1 MIKKSILTVQFL
13 AVLPWMA
20 WAQDAKTIVSN
31 AAKAMGVSDLGAIGS
46 YMYSGTGTTFEFGV
60 ARKPNAPWPKSSAG
74 SFRRV
79 IDFYA
84 GGSME
89 VITPAQEVGPQQSE
103 VLRIPFREHY
113 GKPGKQ
119 YEIWI
124 TPLAFLN
131 AAALASSDVKLAVL
145 AGKEYT
151 AISFRQERYEFTGYV
166 NSDNRLE
173 RVETRVDNPVLGDML
188 IESTYSDYKDFQHG
202 LIFPSKI
209 LEKQGGYPVRDLTI
223 TNAVRNVIETVI
235 EPVRHFD
242 RGIGDPHYHGEFM
255 GAPPPIVVDEVLFGD
270 GVYYLRFKE
279 DEDDKEI
286 YHSIVVEF
294 NDYLVLIEAPLG
306 EAYSNVALKEIRSLF
321 GSKPIRYVV
330 NTHAHFDAAG
340 GLRTYAAQGAIILT
354 QEINKPYFEKV
365 FAQPHT
371 ITPDKLSL
379 AKKKAVIE
387 GVAEKRVLT
396 DGTHIIELYRVRN
409 ESSDGMLVAFL
420 PKEKIL
426 VEADLYAVPEP
437 GNVITENGEVVPKTK
452 PPVTPYAAAFANT
465 LEHMKLDYK
474 TILALT
480 GRIASKEELLEDLKA
495 ASPR

>member
-1 MIKKSILTVQFL
+1 MMKNGILTVQLL
-13 AVLPWMA
+13 AVLPLVA
-20 WAQDAKTIVSN
+20 WAQDAKTVISN
-31 AAKAMGVSDLGAIGS
+31 SAKAMGVSDLDAVGS

-60 ARKPNAPWPKSSAG
+60 AKKPNGPWPKSNAG
-74 SFRRV
+74 SYRRV
-79 IDFYA
+79 IDFYT

-89 VITPAQEVGPQQSE
+89 VVTRAPEAGSQQSE
-103 VLRIPFREHY
+103 VSRIPFQEHY
-113 GKPGKQ
+113 GKRGKQ

-124 TPLAFLN
+124 TPLAFLK
-131 AAALASSDVKLAVL
+131 AAALANSAVRPAML
-145 AGKEYT
+145 AGKEYK
-151 AISFRQERYEFTGYV
+151 AISFRQDGYEFTGYV
-166 NSDNRLE
+166 GKESRLE

-188 IESTYSDYKDFQHG
+188 IEASYSDYKDFQHG

-270 GVYYLRFKE
+270 GVYYLSFRE
-279 DEDDKEI
+279 DEDDRDV
-286 YHSIVVEF
+286 YHSVVVEF

-306 EAYSNVALKEIRSLF
+306 EAYSNVALKEIRNLF
-321 GSKPIRYVV
+321 GPKPIRYVV

-340 GLRTYAAQGAIILT
+340 GLRTYAAQGTIILT

-379 AKKKAVIE
+379 AKRKAVIE
-387 GVAEKRVLT
+387 GITERRVLT
-396 DGTHIIELYRVRN
+396 DGTHIIELRSIQN

-426 VEADLYAVPEP
+426 VEADLYTVPEP
-437 GNVITENGEVVPKTK
+437 GNVITENGEVVPKAK
-452 PPVTPYAAAFANT
+452 PPVTPYAAAFANM

-480 GRIASKEELLEDLKA
+480 GNVSSKEELIEDVKA
-495 ASPR
+495 SATR